1 MIKGGARFR
10 KKKRPGAKNKN
21 KLMVTRG
28 GVLPK
33 PRPRK
38 RK

>member
-1 MIKGGARFR
+1 VKP
-10 KKKRPGAKNKN
+10 KKLRRSEGNKQ

-33 PRPRK
+33 PKIRK
-38 RK
+38 GKKR